1 MIKKLDYTK
10 ERNKEMVISE
20 AILIK
25 KSINRKIQAYKEIM
39 NTQGIALL
47 LYHLKPHDS
56 YIETRSKKE
65 LKQYFDQIGQYLL
78 SQKSKFM
85 TTYFREQLFRAFTL
99 CYYYL
104 KSEDIF
110 IEARYKPILK
120 DVFKKLS
127 DKSEWAYNDIT
138 DKKKDLSLLT
148 AYLDAVSFFHQD
160 FHKRLWNASS
170 QSNYPY
176 SDKKGTNYLYFK
188 LAEAGRLSFNP
199 FEELLVNL
207 NKEDLCRYFR
217 TREYFD
223 WFHERSVNDLYLFDY

>member
-1 MIKKLDYTK
+1 
-10 ERNKEMVISE
+10 
-20 AILIK
+20 
-25 KSINRKIQAYKEIM
+25 M

-47 LYHLKPHDS
+47 LCHLKPYDS

-78 SQKSKFM
+78 NQKSKFM
-85 TTYFREQLFRAFTL
+85 TTYFREQLFRAFAL

-127 DKSEWAYNDIT
+127 DKSEWAYNDIA

-148 AYLDAVSFFHQD
+148 AYLEAVSFFHKD
-160 FHKRLWNASS
+160 FHQGAWNTFR

-176 SDKKGTNYLYFK
+176 SDKKGTIYLYFK
-188 LAEAGRLSFNP
+188 LAATNRLSFNP

-207 NKEDLCRYFR
+207 NKEDLYSYFT
-217 TREYFD
+217 TREYYD
-223 WFHERSVNDLYLFDY
+223 VIHKTSLDKLDLFDY

>member
-1 MIKKLDYTK
+1 MIKKLDYIK

-39 NTQGIALL
+39 NIQGIALL

-56 YIETRSKKE
+56 YIKTRSKKE

-78 SQKSKFM
+78 SQKSKFI
-85 TTYFREQLFRAFTL
+85 TVYFRERLFRAFTL

-104 KSEDIF
+104 KSEDVF

-127 DKSEWAYNDIT
+127 DKSEWAYNDIA

-148 AYLDAVSFFHQD
+148 AYLEAVSFFHQD
-160 FHKRLWNASS
+160 FHKGYGASS

-188 LAEAGRLSFNP
+188 LAATNRLSFNP

-207 NKEDLCRYFR
+207 NKEDLYSYFT
-217 TREYFD
+217 TREYYD
-223 WFHERSVNDLYLFDY
+223 VIHKTSLDELDLFDY

>member
-10 ERNKEMVISE
+10 ERNKEMFISE

-25 KSINRKIQAYKEIM
+25 KSINRKVQAYKEIM
-39 NTQGIALL
+39 NIQGIALL
-47 LYHLKPHDS
+47 LFHFKPYDS

-65 LKQYFDQIGQYLL
+65 LKRYFDQIGKYLL
-78 SQKSKFM
+78 SQKSKFI
-85 TTYFREQLFRAFTL
+85 TTYHRERLFRVFTL

-110 IEARYKPILK
+110 IEARYKPTLK

-148 AYLDAVSFFHQD
+148 VYLEAVSFFHKD
-160 FHKRLWNASS
+160 FRLWASWKR
-170 QSNYPY
+170 NYPY

-188 LAEAGRLSFNP
+188 LAAQKKLSFNP

-207 NKEDLCRYFR
+207 NKEDLYSYFK
-217 TREYFD
+217 TRGYYD
-223 WFHERSVNDLYLFDY
+223 VIHKTSLNQLDLFDY